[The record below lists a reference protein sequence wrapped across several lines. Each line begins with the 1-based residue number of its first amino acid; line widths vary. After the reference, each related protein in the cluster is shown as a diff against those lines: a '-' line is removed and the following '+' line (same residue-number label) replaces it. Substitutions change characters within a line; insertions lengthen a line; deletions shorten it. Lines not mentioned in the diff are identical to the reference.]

1 MAHLLLAALTALIN
15 SRGEDEDDRPDPD
28 AIKDLLEDA
37 LARFENANFQLPAW
51 RQKTLRWVLHWSW

>member
-51 RQKTLRWVLHWSW
+51 RQKTLR